1 MDVES
6 QKKTSTVTA
15 FGVLDK
21 MCRVPERPASAPMRM
36 PISGIYMIKG
46 VGDTLGGL
54 VKPGEEVVFLL
65 TRTGSCP
72 CTRKVFTIEMHRQR
86 VDFDRPGDNVGI
98 DIKGLDKNGVPRSG
112 DVMVYKKGTILGLPG
127 AALFARST

>member
-1 MDVES
+1 
-6 QKKTSTVTA
+6 
-15 FGVLDK
+15 
-21 MCRVPERPASAPMRM
+21 MCRVPVRPASAPLRM

-46 VGDTLGGL
+46 VGDVLAGL
-54 VKPGEEVVFLL
+54 VKPGEKVVSLL
-65 TRTGSCP
+65 TRTGSYQ

-112 DVMVYKKGTILGLPG
+112 DVMVYKKGTTLGLPG
-127 AALFARST
+127 AVLFARST